1 MRLPA
6 AHTVLRLRLL
16 PLVSAT
22 ALGLGGCAKV
32 PTQSASMQATP
43 LVVST
48 AALIQLQAFETG
60 RAISTIIEQAAD
72 SIMETATDSAIRRN
86 ALLWKISAIPL
97 AQEAALRTDPVIAA
111 ADLLAFTIQ
120 LSDYLGSGSGS
131 QVFGAEQPIA
141 VAAAGDAER
150 AARRLVD
157 GSVKDGELSPQ
168 ADSYLRGWAANHPMR
183 GPALRRA
190 SLLSSDWKAL
200 GVSDQS
206 LMATVGN
213 MDRTLANVTYRLSY
227 LNETLAEQ
235 ARWNAELAG
244 GDALRAAPIDSFLG
258 SGTTT
263 LRSVSL
269 FADDFPALLDREREA
284 LMRDIDRQRTLAFE
298 DIAVQRVALEAA
310 LNQERAILMSEV
322 REERIAAFRSIDSVA
337 VRTID
342 RAGAMIRRIVFQ
354 IAVLAFVV
362 TVVLLG
368 GGFVLFSRWRAAAVA
383 RAPS

>member
-1 MRLPA
+1 MRFPSSHTLLRGRRKILVPA
-6 AHTVLRLRLL
+6 IALVL
-16 PLVSAT
+16 A
-22 ALGLGGCAKV
+22 ACAKV

-43 LVVST
+43 AVVGT
-48 AALIQLQAFETG
+48 AALIQLQSFETG
-60 RAISTIIEQAAD
+60 RTISTIIEQAAD
-72 SIMETATDSAIRRN
+72 SIMSTTTDSAIRRN

-120 LSDYLGSGSGS
+120 LSDYLGGGTGNRT
-131 QVFGAEQPIA
+131 FGAEQPIA
-141 VAAAGDAER
+141 VAAAADAER

-168 ADSYLRGWAANHPMR
+168 ADSYLRDWAAKHPMQ

-244 GDALRAAPIDSFLG
+244 GDALRAPPIESFLG
-258 SGTTT
+258 TGTTA
-263 LRSVSL
+263 LRSVGL
-269 FADDFPALLDREREA
+269 FADDFQGLIDREREA
-284 LMRDIDRQRTLAFE
+284 LMLDIDRQRTLAFE
-298 DIAVQRVALEAA
+298 DVAEQRVALEAA

-342 RAGAMIRRIVFQ
+342 RAGAMIRRVVFQ

-362 TVVLLG
+362 AVVLLG
-368 GGFVLFSRWRAAAVA
+368 GGFVLFNRWRAAALQ
-383 RAPS
+383 RAPT